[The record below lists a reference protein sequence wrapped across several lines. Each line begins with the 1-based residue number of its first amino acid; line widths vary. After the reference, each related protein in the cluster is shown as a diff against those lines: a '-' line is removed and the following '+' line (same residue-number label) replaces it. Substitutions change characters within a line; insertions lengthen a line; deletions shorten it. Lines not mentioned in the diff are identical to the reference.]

1 MKTKKTLSVKSRL
14 QTFKVDSCTNNTKK
28 ESTLGRTES
37 ILPNPESIPVSLHF
51 PLLLV
56 YTLLDDSTLRSLAVS
71 PVSLCSSHRYTLL
84 GGRKE
89 EAAVALEK
97 KKETTAVREEE

>member
-1 MKTKKTLSVKSRL
+1 MSVEGI
-14 QTFKVDSCTNNTKK
+14 KVDSGNSRVDSPSHLCEYKLNA
-28 ESTLGRTES
+28 
-37 ILPNPESIPVSLHF
+37 VSLHF

-56 YTLLDDSTLRSLAVS
+56 YTLLDDSTLRSLVVS

-84 GGRKE
+84 GGKKE
-89 EAAVALEK
+89 EAAVAPEK